1 MNWNSFVAFNVNA
14 ANNFMYMLTSNF
26 WFIFLL
32 IAVVGTVILQL
43 KDQVDHAVRKEQNII

>member
-43 KDQVDHAVRKEQNII
+43 KDQVDHEVRKEQNII